1 MKLAHI
7 LAPAPDA
14 ELHGSGSAE
23 ITALSCDSRR
33 IRPGTLFFALRGTT
47 ADGHR
52 FIPQAVGD
60 GAAAVVLEDAAC
72 APAGIPW
79 VRVADGRSA
88 MARMAAAFYGD
99 PTADRPL
106 IGITGTNGKTTTTY
120 LIEAILAAAG
130 MPAAV
135 LGTISYRFGATTFA
149 ASHTT
154 PESTELQAAFRQLAD
169 AGAKAFVMEVSSHAL
184 EQKRADGCHFDVG
197 VFTNLTRDHLD
208 YHGSMEQYLHSK
220 QRLFAE
226 LLQPTAAKQRRR
238 AAINMDD
245 SYGVR
250 VAGRAAC
257 PVVSYGIDYP
267 GDVRPAEV
275 AITVNGISGT
285 LGTPKGEFTFASK
298 LLGRFNLSNILAA
311 VTAGIALDLPL
322 TAIKA
327 GIEGHATVPGRLER
341 VDNSFGVTCLVDY
354 AHTGDALHNVL
365 TTLRE
370 IAAARI
376 ITVFGCGGDRDPGK
390 RPIMGQIAAQMSD
403 LAIATSDNPR
413 TEEPSEILAQVR
425 AGITPLGIREY
436 TPEELGARPAFGE
449 KGFVMLENRRNAIRL
464 AVKVAQPGDILLLAG
479 KGHEDYQIIGTT
491 KHHFDDREE
500 AFAAFG
506 EKTPGCLP

>member
-7 LAPAPDA
+7 LAQVPDA
-14 ELHGSGSAE
+14 ELHGSGTAE

-33 IRPGTLFFALRGTT
+33 IVPGTLFFALRGTA

-52 FIPQAVGD
+52 FIQQAASD
-60 GAAAVVLEDAAC
+60 GAAAVVLEDAAF

-79 VRVADGRSA
+79 VKAADGRSA
-88 MARMAAAFYGD
+88 MARMAAAFYGN
-99 PTADRPL
+99 PTLDLPL

-130 MPAAV
+130 IPAAV
-135 LGTISYRFGATTFA
+135 LGTISYRFGATTIT

-197 VFTNLTRDHLD
+197 IFTNLTRDHLD

-220 QRLFAE
+220 ERLFAE
-226 LLQPTAAKQRRR
+226 LLQPGKR
-238 AAINMDD
+238 AAVNMDD
-245 SYGVR
+245 SYGAH

-257 PVVSYGIDYP
+257 PVISYGIDYP
-267 GDVRPAEV
+267 GDVRPVEV
-275 AITVNGISGT
+275 AVTVNGIRGT
-285 LGTPKGEFTFASK
+285 LATPKGEFHFASK

-322 TAIKA
+322 EAIKS
-327 GIEGHATVPGRLER
+327 GIEGHAVIPGRLER
-341 VDNSFGVTCLVDY
+341 VDNCFGITCLVDY
-354 AHTGDALHNVL
+354 AHTGDALQNVL
-365 TTLRE
+365 ATLME
-370 IAAARI
+370 IKTARI
-376 ITVFGCGGDRDPGK
+376 ITLFGCGGDRDAGK

-413 TEEPSEILAQVR
+413 TEEPLTILEQVR
-425 AGITPLGIREY
+425 TGITPLGIREY
-436 TPEELGARPAFGE
+436 SPEELAARPTFDE
-449 KGFVMLENRRNAIRL
+449 KGFVVLEDRRTAIRL
-464 AVKVAQPGDILLLAG
+464 AIRMARQGDILLLAG

-500 AFAAFG
+500 ALAAFG
-506 EKTPGCLP
+506 EKAPGCLP